1 MLIALMVLLNEA
13 VEPFRVVPWQLMRI
27 AVQKGIE
34 LPHQGIEIPTRTFS
48 TDGLI
53 DFGIECVLSPPSPS
67 S

>member
-1 MLIALMVLLNEA
+1 MLVALVVLLHEA
-13 VEPFRVVPWQLMRI
+13 VEPLRVVPWQLMGI

-34 LPHQGIEIPTRTFS
+34 LPHQHIEIPTRTFS

-53 DFGIECVLSPPSPS
+53 DFGVKSVLSAPSPS